1 MKSVRIMGITLL
13 AMIALAACAPAP
25 TATPVPPAPTAVPPA
40 PTAAPK
46 PTAAPTVASAKATA
60 VMVATNDKL
69 GKILADG
76 DGRTLYIFTKDTKD
90 TPTCYD
96 NCAKLWPP
104 LLTQGKTDAKDG
116 VDAASIGSTKRK
128 DDTMQVTYK
137 GSPLYY
143 WAADVKPGDTFGQGV
158 GGIWWV
164 LMPDGTAIT
173 VAPNPSITI
182 NLGAGRDGDQSGTA
196 TLTAK
201 GDKTDVAL
209 NIKPGAAGV
218 EQPVHIH
225 DGACPAPGAV
235 KYPLKNLVDGKSTTT
250 VDASLASLMTGG
262 FVINAHL
269 SAADVGK
276 YVACGAIPQGNLI
289 TLGPGRDADQAGA
302 AILVAQ
308 GAKTEVD
315 VFIKPLV
322 GAEQPAHIHD
332 GACPAPG
339 AVKYPLTNI
348 VDGKSKTVVDAPL
361 TDLLKG
367 TFVINAHLSAAEVG
381 KYIACGAIK

>member
-46 PTAAPTVASAKATA
+46 PTTAPTAASAKATA

-90 TPTCYD
+90 TSTCYD
-96 NCAKLWPP
+96 NCAKLWPA
-104 LLTQGKTDAKDG
+104 LLTQGRTDAKDG

-164 LMPDGTAIT
+164 LRPDGTAIT
-173 VAPNPSITI
+173 VAPNP
-182 NLGAGRDGDQSGTA
+182 
-196 TLTAK
+196 
-201 GDKTDVAL
+201 
-209 NIKPGAAGV
+209 
-218 EQPVHIH
+218 
-225 DGACPAPGAV
+225 
-235 KYPLKNLVDGKSTTT
+235 
-250 VDASLASLMTGG
+250 
-262 FVINAHL
+262 
-269 SAADVGK
+269 
-276 YVACGAIPQGNLI
+276 
-289 TLGPGRDADQAGA
+289 
-302 AILVAQ
+302 
-308 GAKTEVD
+308 
-315 VFIKPLV
+315 
-322 GAEQPAHIHD
+322 
-332 GACPAPG
+332 
-339 AVKYPLTNI
+339 
-348 VDGKSKTVVDAPL
+348 
-361 TDLLKG
+361 
-367 TFVINAHLSAAEVG
+367 
-381 KYIACGAIK
+381 